1 LKPDARLSAGKA
13 TFAEGTASAAGD
25 RFFVE
30 NLSIIQPVIVTL
42 VTGSKDDDVRLQL
55 SKYRFDVADKSA
67 STRGTG
73 RVTFKLR
80 TQGEMKIVV
89 TGPAP
94 KKYQLVIWAGDE
106 LKPVPPPVVL
116 QGGVSGQPRGRWVWI
131 GLGVVALA
139 LVAAAVRRRKK

>member
-1 LKPDARLSAGKA
+1 M
-13 TFAEGTASAAGD
+13 EGTANGAGD

-42 VTGSKDDDVRLQL
+42 VTANKDDDVRLQL

-73 RVTFKLR
+73 KATFKLR

-89 TGPAP
+89 TGPLP

-106 LKPVPPPVVL
+106 LKPAPPAVVL
-116 QGGVSGQPRGRWVWI
+116 KGGVSGQPRVRWVWI
-131 GLGVVALA
+131 ALGVVALS
-139 LVAAAVRRRKK
+139 LVAVTLRRRKK